1 MDDWE
6 DEWDDKLAD
15 EGDQAQVPWDDEE
28 EGPVTWDDEDEADLA
43 DADPFGA
50 VSVQKDVGAKKPAA
64 GGKKGGKKIK
74 AKPIKKKQL
83 QKKLEQ
89 TAKVD
94 SYEEKLR
101 QLELQK
107 ESDFENATDLLSGP
121 SAVSSKVVSSFTP
134 KTEVEFYKF
143 SSMVVDDLSKFDD
156 SEYYTDFIID
166 LVKKLAGQMDSD
178 EVSKITKALN
188 LIYNEKMQQEK
199 GKKKKTVKSKV
210 VSDFAEDD
218 FIGDEYDAFF

>member
-1 MDDWE
+1 MG

-121 SAVSSKVVSSFTP
+121 SAVSSK
-134 KTEVEFYKF
+134 
-143 SSMVVDDLSKFDD
+143 FDD
-156 SEYYTDFIID
+156 SEYYTDFITD